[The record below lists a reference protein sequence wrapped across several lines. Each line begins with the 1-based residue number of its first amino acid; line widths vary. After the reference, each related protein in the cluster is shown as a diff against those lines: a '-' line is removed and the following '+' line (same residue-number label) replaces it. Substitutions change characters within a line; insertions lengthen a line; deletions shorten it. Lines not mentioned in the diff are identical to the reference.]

1 MKLRIMLADDHQ
13 IFRDALRSFLEKNR
27 DLEVVAEAGN
37 GLDVISLAR
46 EFSPDIVCM
55 DIGMPGMNGVETT
68 RRLVAACPGI
78 KVIALSAYFDQHF
91 VLDMMRAGAL
101 AYVTKAETGDELL
114 RAIAAVRQNRSYFCP
129 NIANVVA
136 NVFSGALFGEGE
148 QGKSSAQLGARE
160 RQVLQ
165 MVAEGCTSVQIAGQ
179 LHIAASTVEVHRR
192 NIMRKLNMHTVA
204 ELTRYAIHNGL
215 TPT

>member
-1 MKLRIMLADDHQ
+1 MVIDDSQGATAMKLRIMLADDHQ

-37 GLDVISLAR
+37 GLEVISLAR
-46 EFSPDIVCM
+46 EHSPDIVCM

-78 KVIALSAYFDQHF
+78 KVIALSAFFDQHF

-114 RAIAAVRQNRSYFCP
+114 RAITAKSQLFLPQYRKRDGKCGIGSLVWRWRPRQAVCATRRQGAAG
-129 NIANVVA
+129 VA
-136 NVFSGALFGEGE
+136 NGGGRMHFGADCRTIAHCRFN
-148 QGKSSAQLGARE
+148 SRGA
-160 RQVLQ
+160 
-165 MVAEGCTSVQIAGQ
+165 
-179 LHIAASTVEVHRR
+179 
-192 NIMRKLNMHTVA
+192 
-204 ELTRYAIHNGL
+204 
-215 TPT
+215 